1 VIRSFRQ
8 RGADLIA
15 AVAQSDKPMSSTQKP
30 FDEPRD
36 HTLQQRSDAPSRLF
50 GLSLSDAFRQ
60 FVLEDPEVSALGKII
75 VEQERQYV
83 EVFRDGQYPGPFID
97 FCWPLDVSASDLV
110 FQFVRPVVFLVPG
123 PPLPKG
129 SEAVHRVASALAEK
143 LQSLRRMLT
152 SGQIVAHGT
161 FVNTGMFGPI
171 NRLQWARS
179 GLSIDV
185 KSGDLLQEANNRATV
200 QWSGLAL
207 EAPATSEP
215 ANQTVQGAKTT
226 RAEVPP
232 PETAS
237 AAVFHVNSTEHD
249 GLRSRPISGK
259 DAPAICKITPHH
271 ASIEAA
277 IVAIWPEGIPTALP
291 LKTRDQKIIDWQKE
305 NALAVASSKTIRRNL
320 AAKAKSS

>member
-1 VIRSFRQ
+1 
-8 RGADLIA
+8 
-15 AVAQSDKPMSSTQKP
+15 MSSIQKL
-30 FDEPRD
+30 FDEQHD
-36 HTLQQRSDAPSRLF
+36 HTFQPRSDAPSRLF

-60 FVLEDPEVSALGKII
+60 FVLEDPEISALGKMI
-75 VEQERQYV
+75 VEQEGRHV
-83 EVFRDGQYPGPFID
+83 EVFSEGQYPRPYVD
-97 FCWPLDVSASDLV
+97 FGWPLDVSASDLV
-110 FQFVRPVVFLVPG
+110 FQFVRPVVFFSPG

-129 SEAVHRVASALAEK
+129 SEAVHRVSSALAERV
-143 LQSLRRMLT
+143 QSLRWMLV

-171 NRLQWARS
+171 NRLQWARG

-185 KSGDLLQEANNRATV
+185 KSGDLLQKINNRATV

-207 EAPATSEP
+207 EAPVTSAP
-215 ANQTVQGAKTT
+215 PNQTAQEGIETT
-226 RAEVPP
+226 RAEMPP

-249 GLRSRPISGK
+249 ALRSRPISTGK
-259 DAPAICKITPHH
+259 DAPITFKITAHH

-291 LKTRDQKIIDWQKE
+291 LKTRDQKIIDWQKR
-305 NALAVASSKTIRRNL
+305 NAVAVVSSKTIRRYL
-320 AAKAKSS
+320 KAKAKSKSL